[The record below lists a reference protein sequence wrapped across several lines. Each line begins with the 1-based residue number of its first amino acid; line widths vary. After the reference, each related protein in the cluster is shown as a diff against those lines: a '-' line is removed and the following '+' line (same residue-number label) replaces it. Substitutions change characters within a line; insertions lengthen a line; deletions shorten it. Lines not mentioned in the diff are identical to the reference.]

1 MERSLASIKISAGTQ
16 PQFLTLK
23 TATTSVRA
31 LHLRTYN
38 VKGSALV
45 LSKMSSKFFRTGDD
59 TSSESSSEEEEEL
72 YSDSEEEEQ
81 EASESGSDKEGE
93 DEESSSEDE
102 KAGGKKTGAMA
113 FFRGAGSDEDESTDD
128 EQVHVVKSAKDKR
141 LEELEATS
149 KAIENG
155 KKINDWGSISAGMLY
170 YCGHKRSHLLTTFA
184 PQSSIR
190 STVKLSSFF
199 NPEACPSCISR
210 PSPT

>member
-45 LSKMSSKFFRTGDD
+45 LNKMSSKFFRTGDD

-72 YSDSEEEEQ
+72 YSESEEEEQ
-81 EASESGSDKEGE
+81 EASESGSEKE
-93 DEESSSEDE
+93 DEEESESEDE

-149 KAIENG
+149 KAIENA
-155 KKINDWGSISAGMLY
+155 KKNNDWGSISSGMLNY
-170 YCGHKRSHLLTTFA
+170 YGYKSSRLL
-184 PQSSIR
+184 IIL
-190 STVKLSSFF
+190 VL
-199 NPEACPSCISR
+199 
-210 PSPT
+210 

>member
-45 LSKMSSKFFRTGDD
+45 LNKMSSKFFRTGDD

-72 YSDSEEEEQ
+72 YSESEEEEE

-93 DEESSSEDE
+93 DEGDSDEEDE

-113 FFRGAGSDEDESTDD
+113 FFRGAGSDEDESSDD

-155 KKINDWGSISAGMLY
+155 KKINDWGSISAGM
-170 YCGHKRSHLLTTFA
+170 
-184 PQSSIR
+184 
-190 STVKLSSFF
+190 
-199 NPEACPSCISR
+199 
-210 PSPT
+210 

>member
-45 LSKMSSKFFRTGDD
+45 LNKMSSKFFRTGDD
-59 TSSESSSEEEEEL
+59 SESSSEEEEEL
-72 YSDSEEEEQ
+72 YSESEEEEQ
-81 EASESGSDKEGE
+81 EESESGSEKEEDEGE
-93 DEESSSEDE
+93 SESDDEE
-102 KAGGKKTGAMA
+102 KTGGKKTGAMA
-113 FFRGAGSDEDESTDD
+113 FFRGAGSDDEESTDD

-170 YCGHKRSHLLTTFA
+170 YYGQESSRLLTTNA
-184 PQSSIR
+184 
-190 STVKLSSFF
+190 L
-199 NPEACPSCISR
+199 
-210 PSPT
+210 